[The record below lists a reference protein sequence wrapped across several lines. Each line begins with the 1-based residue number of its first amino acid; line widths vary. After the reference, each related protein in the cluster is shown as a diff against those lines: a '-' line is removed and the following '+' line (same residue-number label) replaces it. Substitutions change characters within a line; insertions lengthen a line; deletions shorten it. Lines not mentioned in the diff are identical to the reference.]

1 MHREMEAP
9 RSGNPSLAY
18 GFRATPELAICLNVH
33 HKRPSLRR
41 HLSSPFSPFSLYS
54 FPSVPR
60 PPSAPA
66 APIGLQ
72 SSLVR
77 HFSKLSPRY
86 GDSHCL
92 ALSLSSRF
100 HADCAVQLSCTLS
113 AAGEPAS
120 RLIPASN
127 LRTTDTISLSL
138 SLCPTL
144 FPTISSHS
152 PESRLRLKGRYFLPV
167 ARPIV
172 EQRVLPLPSRI
183 TRGICYALPHAC
195 LGRHAAVSALII
207 PYRTLLFR
215 LNTLANPRRY
225 PCHARTGS
233 LDDDATGH
241 SDEALI
247 SFSCPSN
254 LVSSGLPM
262 EFALFRL
269 IACLSMHSAHA
280 IVSTLIIP
288 HRILHQHSFS

>member
-1 MHREMEAP
+1 MHREIEAP
-9 RSGNPSLAY
+9 RSGNPNLAY

-33 HKRPSLRR
+33 HKRPSLRC

-54 FPSVPR
+54 FPSLPR
-60 PPSAPA
+60 LPSALA

-77 HFSKLSPRY
+77 HFSKLSPRSE
-86 GDSHCL
+86 DSHYL
-92 ALSLSSRF
+92 ALSLLSRS

-120 RLIPASN
+120 RLILASN
-127 LRTTDTISLSL
+127 LRTTDTISLSP

-152 PESRLRLKGRYFLPV
+152 PESRLRSKGRYFLPV
-167 ARPIV
+167 ARPIAG
-172 EQRVLPLPSRI
+172 QRVLPLPSWI

-195 LGRHAAVSALII
+195 LGRHAVVSALII
-207 PYRTLLFR
+207 PHRTLLFR
-215 LNTLANPRRY
+215 SNTLANPRHY
-225 PCHARTGS
+225 LCHARTGS
-233 LDDDATGH
+233 LDNDATSY

-254 LVSSGLPM
+254 LFSSGLLM
-262 EFALFRL
+262 EFAPFRL

-280 IVSTLIIP
+280 VYQL
-288 HRILHQHSFS
+288 